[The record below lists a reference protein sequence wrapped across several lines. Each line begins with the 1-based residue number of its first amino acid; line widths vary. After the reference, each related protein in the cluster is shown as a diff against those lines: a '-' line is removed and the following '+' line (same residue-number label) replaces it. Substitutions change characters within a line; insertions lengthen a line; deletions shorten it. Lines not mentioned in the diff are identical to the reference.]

1 MMHTLFR
8 GLLVCLLTWSFSAL
22 AQTWP
27 SKPVY
32 VIVPY
37 PAGGFYD
44 LIARLLGAKMQEEF
58 GQPFVV
64 ENRTGAGGIV
74 GTDYV
79 ARAAPDGYTIM
90 VGGVGP
96 HGINPGLYPKLS
108 YDAVRD
114 FAPIIHVVTAPN
126 VLVVHPSVP
135 ANNVQ
140 ELIALA
146 KAKPGS
152 LNYASN
158 GVGTSPHLAAEL
170 FATSLGIKLVHIPY
184 KGSSPAVAA
193 MLGGQTHLAFNN
205 AGDILQHVRAGKLRA
220 LAVTGA
226 RRLPA
231 LPDLPTMQEVGVPE
245 YEAVAWWGYFAPA
258 GTPRE
263 VITRLNAH
271 INKWLKEPEIHQ
283 RLSVDGSAEVVG
295 GSPEDLAAFMK
306 REIARWTRVVKE
318 AGVTPN

>member
-8 GLLVCLLTWSFSAL
+8 GLLVCLLSWSFSAV

-27 SKPVY
+27 SKPVH

-114 FAPIIHVVTAPN
+114 FAPIVHVVTAPN

-245 YEAVAWWGYFAPA
+245 YEAVAWWGTLRRPA
-258 GTPRE
+258 R
-263 VITRLNAH
+263 
-271 INKWLKEPEIHQ
+271 
-283 RLSVDGSAEVVG
+283 
-295 GSPEDLAAFMK
+295 
-306 REIARWTRVVKE
+306 RVK
-318 AGVTPN
+318 

>member
-1 MMHTLFR
+1 
-8 GLLVCLLTWSFSAL
+8 
-22 AQTWP
+22 
-27 SKPVY
+27 
-32 VIVPY
+32 
-37 PAGGFYD
+37 
-44 LIARLLGAKMQEEF
+44 
-58 GQPFVV
+58 
-64 ENRTGAGGIV
+64 
-74 GTDYV
+74 
-79 ARAAPDGYTIM
+79 
-90 VGGVGP
+90 
-96 HGINPGLYPKLS
+96 
-108 YDAVRD
+108 
-114 FAPIIHVVTAPN
+114 
-126 VLVVHPSVP
+126 
-135 ANNVQ
+135 
-140 ELIALA
+140 
-146 KAKPGS
+146 
-152 LNYASN
+152 
-158 GVGTSPHLAAEL
+158 
-170 FATSLGIKLVHIPY
+170 
-184 KGSSPAVAA
+184 